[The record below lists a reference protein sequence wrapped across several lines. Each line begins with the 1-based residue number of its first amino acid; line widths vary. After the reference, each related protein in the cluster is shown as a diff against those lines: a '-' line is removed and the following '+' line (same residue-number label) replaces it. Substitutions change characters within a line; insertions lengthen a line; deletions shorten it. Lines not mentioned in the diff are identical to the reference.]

1 MKNVEE
7 ENENDVEEPLL
18 FLRLIFSSLPLPPQ
32 NSKAKRTTQNKE
44 QPTNTNTCKH
54 HEGLPLR
61 RWGLLPTS
69 IDMCIPVTV
78 T

>member
-1 MKNVEE
+1 MEE

-18 FLRLIFSSLPLPPQ
+18 FLRRIFSSLPHQKQKGPQ
-32 NSKAKRTTQNKE
+32 NNE
-44 QPTNTNTCKH
+44 QPTNTNTSKH

-69 IDMCIPVTV
+69 IDMCVPVTV